1 MATKVFVGNLAFAT
15 TTETLKEQFSAAGEV
30 LNANIITRGPRSL
43 GYGFVELASPEAA
56 EQAVKLLHHKDLDGR
71 TINVE
76 VARPRAEGE
85 DNRPAGEGEEGERP
99 RRRRQRKPRT
109 EGAEGDVGTS
119 GGDNGS
125 PSSKPTGGRGGRRR
139 YSRQD
144 QEGASGEEQPRRF
157 RRAPAGE
164 GADAQVQG
172 EGGARRGGR
181 GRGGR
186 AATGARTTFQ
196 PKGYRAKV
204 GTNGEAGQAGGN
216 EANPSSP
223 STSAPR
229 TRRPRQPKQQPV
241 KRQEDRLPSDTTLF
255 VANLPFATTD
265 EQLKALFSTAAPV
278 ASAHVVTR
286 KNGKSKGFGFVEFA
300 TKEHQEAALKATDGS
315 EVEGRKLNVK
325 VALKAPPT
333 DGAGASGAASDA
345 ATPAAGPSDAAEPA
359 KTDAKPADAGDKEKD
374 KATA

>member
-15 TTETLKEQFSAAGEV
+15 TTETLKTEFSAAGEV

-43 GYGFVELASPEAA
+43 GYGFVELASLEAA
-56 EQAVKLLHHKDLDGR
+56 DKAVTLLHHKELDGR

-85 DNRPAGEGEEGERP
+85 GDRSEEDGDRP

-109 EGAEGDVGTS
+109 DEEGEGSSAGTS
-119 GGDNGS
+119 GDNGS
-125 PSSKPTGGRGGRRR
+125 TSSRPAGGRGGRRR
-139 YSRQD
+139 YSHQD
-144 QEGASGEEQPRRF
+144 GQEGGSGDEQPRRF

-164 GADAQVQG
+164 GADATQQG
-172 EGGARRGGR
+172 EGAPRRGGR

-186 AATGARTTFQ
+186 SATAARTTFQ
-196 PKGYRAKV
+196 PKSYRKV
-204 GTNGEAGQAGGN
+204 GEGSPAGGSEAG
-216 EANPSSP
+216 PSSP
-223 STSAPR
+223 SAPR
-229 TRRPRQPKQQPV
+229 TRKPRQPRQPV
-241 KRQEDRLPSDTTLF
+241 KRQEDRLPSETTLF

-265 EQLKALFSTAAPV
+265 EQLKALFSAAAPV

-333 DGAGASGAASDA
+333 DGAGASGSTGDA
-345 ATPAAGPSDAAEPA
+345 APSTSTSEAKPTTAEPA
-359 KTDAKPADAGDKEKD
+359 KTEAKPADAGEKD